1 MRERAACRSR
11 LSVEAAE
18 LHVRADRI
26 LARAGDSPPLRGWYA
41 VACSH
46 TVVNI
51 IIVRVSPLLEALQLD
66 MAHSHER

>member
-11 LSVEAAE
+11 LSVEATE
-18 LHVRADRI
+18 LHVRAYRV

-41 VACSH
+41 VACRVCPVCK
-46 TVVNI
+46 TV
-51 IIVRVSPLLEALQLD
+51 LEALQLD